1 MYPAEINMT
10 LTLHLSADIS
20 ENGFY
25 IGDNTYLNLGKN
37 LKMYTKTF
45 SFEGKLID
53 FHPIAAKE

>member
-1 MYPAEINMT
+1 MT

-53 FHPIAAKE
+53 FHPIAAEE